1 MDFRFELEVL
11 VGNHAAASINGV
23 AEISGFA
30 DDWTIEKIR
39 ITGCRREN
47 GVTVW
52 RDVPLPA
59 NHFLHPEALSY
70 LEADCAAEIEE
81 ALCDAGRVS
90 VYGIA
95 DPNAEHRLSAF
106 ELLGAR

>member
-1 MDFRFELEVL
+1 MDYKFEMDVL

-30 DDWTIEKIR
+30 DEWHVVKIR
-39 ITGCRREN
+39 ITGARQER

-59 NHFLHPEALSY
+59 NNFLHPEVLSY
-70 LEADCAAEIEE
+70 LEADCAGAIEE
-81 ALCDAGRVS
+81 SLCDAGRVS

-106 ELLGAR
+106 ELLGGR